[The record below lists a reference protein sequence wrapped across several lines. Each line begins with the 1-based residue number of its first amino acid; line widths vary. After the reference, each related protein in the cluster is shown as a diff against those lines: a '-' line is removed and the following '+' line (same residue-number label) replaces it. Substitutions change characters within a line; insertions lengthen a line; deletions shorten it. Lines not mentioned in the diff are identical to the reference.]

1 MSALRGDAGQRSDD
15 AVDACESA
23 SPPDGGAT
31 TRRHLLAGGLSFG
44 AAAALAS
51 FAPANALAQGKQ
63 PSADEL
69 TPPAPRSIDVRAR
82 PIDHFDLRDRA
93 HRRFGELQ
101 FRSGLILT
109 SSFRGFG
116 GLSGLRLDPRGERFV
131 AISDKATWFTGRIV
145 YDGTAMS
152 GLADVEAAPLLGP
165 DGTPLRSRKWYDSES
180 LGFDGGTAYV
190 GFERVNQIVKFDFGR
205 DGVRA
210 RGHPIAVPPAL
221 RKLPNNK
228 GIESLVV
235 VPKPHPLAGTLIALS
250 ERGLDAERNTIGF
263 LIGGKSAGQFSVRRT
278 ENYDIADAAFLPGG
292 ELLILERKFSW
303 FEGVHIRIR
312 RIALSAIAPSATVD
326 GPAMFEADLGN
337 EIDNMEGLDVHI
349 DAGGAIVLTMV
360 SDDNFSMLQ
369 RTLLLQFTLEAD

>member
-1 MSALRGDAGQRSDD
+1 MSAPRGETGQRSDH
-15 AVDACESA
+15 AATTGA
-23 SPPDGGAT
+23 GAPDLGAT

-44 AAAALAS
+44 GAAALAS
-51 FAPANALAQGKQ
+51 FAPTTALAQAK
-63 PSADEL
+63 PAEADEL
-69 TPPAPRSIDVRAR
+69 TPPAPRAIEVRAR

-93 HRRFGELQ
+93 HRQFGSLQ

-131 AISDKATWFTGRIV
+131 AVSDKATWFTGRIV

-180 LGFDGGTAYV
+180 LAFDGGTAYV

-235 VPKPHPLAGTLIALS
+235 VPKPHALAGTLIALS
-250 ERGLDAERNTIGF
+250 ERGLDADRNIVGF
-263 LIGGKSAGQFSVRRT
+263 LIGGRTPGQFSVRRT
-278 ENYDIADAAFLPGG
+278 ETYDISDAALLPGG
-292 ELLILERKFSW
+292 EELLILERKFSW

-312 RIALSAIAPSATVD
+312 RIALSTIGPGATVD
-326 GPAMFEADLGN
+326 GPAIFEADLGN
-337 EIDNMEGLDVHI
+337 EIDNMEGLNVHI
-349 DAGGAIVLTMV
+349 DAGGATVLTMV

-369 RTLLLQFTLEAD
+369 RTLLLQFTLEPD